1 MIAAPLTLTPLVAL
15 LGYTE
20 KIAPVHRRYL
30 GFALL
35 LAKRR
40 VACCWGRGRAPK
52 FKDWLSDLVYGR
64 MQLKA
69 YAELLPPTSRPRDI
83 WAPLDTYL
91 LGRLDPI
98 DNGVSAGYPLE
109 DAGRWEARDR
119 GRGMTQLCGVP
130 CTCGGAIGDVVGG
143 EHPAGLLRDPA
154 MGGLIDS
161 G

>member
-1 MIAAPLTLTPLVAL
+1 MIAARLTLTPLIAL

-20 KIAPVHRRYL
+20 ETAPVHRRNL

-40 VACCWGRGRAPK
+40 VACRWGRGRAPK

-64 MQLKA
+64 MQPEA
-69 YAELLPPTSRPRDI
+69 YAELLPPTSRPSDT

-91 LGRLDPI
+91 LGWLDPI
-98 DNGVSAGYPLE
+98 DNEDSAGSPLVH
-109 DAGRWEARDR
+109 AGPLGGE
-119 GRGMTQLCGVP
+119 GM
-130 CTCGGAIGDVVGG
+130 GDDTISAVCHVCVGERSLMGVGG
-143 EHPAGLLRDPA
+143 EHPAGLLQDPA
-154 MGGLIDS
+154 MGELIDS